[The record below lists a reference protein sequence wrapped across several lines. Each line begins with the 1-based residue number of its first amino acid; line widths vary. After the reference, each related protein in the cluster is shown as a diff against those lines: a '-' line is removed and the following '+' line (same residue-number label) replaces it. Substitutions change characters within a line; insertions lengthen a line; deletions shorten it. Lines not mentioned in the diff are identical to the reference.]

1 MKTSGAGKKIFEGI
15 RILDFCWMGVGPLT
29 SKYLGEYGAE
39 VIKIES
45 RIRTDPTRSIPPFKD
60 NKPGMER
67 SATYSRLNNN
77 KYSITINL
85 KHPRGIEL
93 AKRLIA
99 ISDVVID
106 GWTPGTMARFGLSY
120 QDIKEVKP
128 DIIMLST
135 CMQGQ
140 TGPASAHPGSGFT
153 LTSLTGF
160 NYITGWPDRA
170 PAGIYGPY
178 TDVIAPIYNTV
189 CLLGA
194 LDYHR
199 RTGKGQYLDLSQCEC
214 SIQFL
219 SPLILDYMV
228 NGREFDRKG
237 NQCSYAAPHGAYKCQ
252 GEDRWCAIS
261 VFTDEEWKN
270 FRIVIGNPQWTKDPK
285 FSSLADRV
293 KNSVELDTLIEKW
306 TVNFPPEEVM
316 SLMQSAGVPAG
327 VVKSGKDLWDDPQFK
342 YNKVL
347 TMLDHPDIGQC
358 VGMRTGIDLPLASS
372 ELKRAPMLG
381 EHTEYICTQVLQM
394 SDEEFIDLLT
404 NGVLE

>member
-1 MKTSGAGKKIFEGI
+1 METTGTGKNIFEGI
-15 RILDFCWMGVGPLT
+15 RVLDFCWMGVGPLT

-45 RIRTDPTRSIPPFKD
+45 SIRTDPTRSIPPFKD
-60 NKPGMER
+60 NTPGMER

-85 KHPRGIEL
+85 KHPGGIEL
-93 AKRLIA
+93 AKQLIA
-99 ISDVVID
+99 KSDIVVD

-120 QDIKEVKP
+120 EEIKKVKP

-178 TDVIAPIYNTV
+178 TDVIAPIYNAA
-189 CLLGA
+189 CIMGA
-194 LDYHR
+194 LDYRR

-214 SIQFL
+214 SVQFL
-219 SPLILDYMV
+219 SPLVLDYVV

-237 NQCSYAAPHGAYKCQ
+237 NHCDYAAPHGVYKCQ
-252 GEDRWCAIS
+252 GEDRWCAITA
-261 VFTDEEWKN
+261 FTDEEWGN
-270 FRIVIGNPQWTKDPK
+270 FCTVIGNPEWTKDPK
-285 FSSLADRV
+285 FASISGRV
-293 KNSVELDTLIEKW
+293 KNAAELDELIETW
-306 TVNFPPEEVM
+306 TISRPPEEVM
-316 SLMQSAGVPAG
+316 SLMQNAGVAAG
-327 VVKSGKDLWDDPQFK
+327 VVKTGEDLWEDPQFNYYK
-342 YNKVL
+342 I
-347 TMLDHPDIGQC
+347 LDTLEHPEIGTC
-358 VGMRTGIDLPLASS
+358 VGMRTGINMPMASS
-372 ELKRAPMLG
+372 ELKRAPLFG
-381 EHTEYICTQVLQM
+381 EHTEYICTQVLGM
-394 SDEEFIDLLT
+394 SDEEFVGLLAD
-404 NGVLE
+404 GVLE

>member
-1 MKTSGAGKKIFEGI
+1 METTGAGKKIFEGI
-15 RILDFCWMGVGPLT
+15 RVLDFCWMGVGPLT

-60 NKPGMER
+60 NIPGMER

-77 KYSITINL
+77 RYSITINL
-85 KHPRGIEL
+85 KHPQGIEV

-99 ISDVVID
+99 KSDIVVD

-140 TGPASAHPGSGFT
+140 TGPAAAHPGSGFT

-178 TDVIAPIYNTV
+178 TDVIAPIYNAA
-189 CLLGA
+189 CIIGA
-194 LDYHR
+194 LDYRR

-219 SPLILDYMV
+219 APLILDYMV
-228 NGREFDRKG
+228 NGREFERKG
-237 NQCSYAAPHGAYKCQ
+237 NQCSYAAPHGVYRCQ
-252 GEDRWCAIS
+252 GEDRWCAIA
-261 VFTDEEWKN
+261 VFTDDEWKN
-270 FRIVIGNPQWTKDPK
+270 FCIVIGNPEWTKYPE
-285 FSSLADRV
+285 FASVMDRV
-293 KNSVELDTLIEKW
+293 KHADELDKLVDKW
-306 TVNFPPEEVM
+306 TINHPPEEVM

-327 VVKSGKDLWDDPQFK
+327 VVKTGKDLWDDPQFK
-342 YNKVL
+342 YYDIL
-347 TMLDHPDIGQC
+347 SILDHPEIGTC
-358 VGMRTGIDLPLASS
+358 VGMRTGINLPLALS
-372 ELKRAPMLG
+372 ELKRAPTLG
-381 EHTEYICTQVLQM
+381 EHTEYICTQVLNM
-394 SDEEFIDLLT
+394 SDEEFIELLT
-404 NGVLE
+404 DGVLE